1 MGCGGLAGGVGN
13 WGKSPTESG
22 VSAAESRETTEEF
35 GRKGGKNGRDC
46 LLHTDFLPIA
56 GRPWQ
61 QLTVD

>member
-1 MGCGGLAGGVGN
+1 MWGIGGGL
-13 WGKSPTESG
+13 GKSPTESG